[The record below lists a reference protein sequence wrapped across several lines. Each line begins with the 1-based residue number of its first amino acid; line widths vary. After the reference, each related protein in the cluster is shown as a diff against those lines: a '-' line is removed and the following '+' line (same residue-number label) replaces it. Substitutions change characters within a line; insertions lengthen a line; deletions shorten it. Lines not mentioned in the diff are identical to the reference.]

1 MDVNNAVSKR
11 SRPGWFLALSA
22 ASWVIHSAATAASS
36 LCPTGSIQLIVPW
49 PAGGGT
55 DLQARVIAEPLAQRL
70 GKQIVVVNRPGA
82 GGVVGTNSFVNNAKP
97 DGCTL
102 LLATG
107 AANTAA
113 PYLFKDLQY
122 DPVADFTPVAFVA
135 AAPNVLYVGN
145 KSPYRTA
152 QDFIAAARAN
162 PGKYTYGSGG
172 IGASSHLAGALF
184 TKLAG
189 LDMVHVPYQGAAP
202 ALAALL
208 GGQVDISVDT
218 AAQIAQVRSGGLRAL
233 AVASQRRLQ
242 ALPDVPTFDEV
253 GVKGLYYAFWGGV
266 AGPKGMPQAMVQELN
281 QAVNDVVNEPKVR
294 DYFIANGGEVNPM
307 TPAAF
312 RSFWLDELKRNKDIV
327 ALAGAKAN

>member
-1 MDVNNAVSKR
+1 MSQ
-11 SRPGWFLALSA
+11 SA
-22 ASWVIHSAATAASS
+22 TAAASS
-36 LCPTGSIQLIVPW
+36 LCPAGSIQLIVPW

-55 DLQARVIAEPLAQRL
+55 DLQARIIAEPLGQRL

-82 GGVVGTNSFVNNAKP
+82 GGVVGTNSFVNNARP

-113 PYLFKDLQY
+113 PYLFKDLHY
-122 DPVADFTPVAFVA
+122 DPVTDFTPVAFIA
-135 AAPNVLYVGN
+135 AAPNVLYVGS
-145 KSPYRTA
+145 KSDYKTA
-152 QDFIAAARAN
+152 QQFIAAAKAQ

-184 TKLAG
+184 TRLAG
-189 LDMVHVPYQGAAP
+189 LNLVHVPYQGAAP

-218 AAQIAQVRSGGLRAL
+218 AAQIAQVRSGALRAL
-233 AVASQRRLQ
+233 AVASKRRLE

-266 AGPKGMPQAMVQELN
+266 AGPKGMPAAMVEELN
-281 QAVNDVVNEPKVR
+281 QAVNDVVREPKVR
-294 DYFIANGGEVNPM
+294 DYFVANGGEVNPM

-312 RSFWLDELKRNKDIV
+312 MSFWQEELKRNKDIV
-327 ALAGAKAN
+327 AFAGAKAN